1 MKAKV
6 IFNLDDIDDQYKF
19 KKFVKSDDMTFVLF
33 ELIYNT
39 KKSIEYEID
48 NNSDLSNYEVLDLV
62 YERFNKILE
71 ERNINIDELIY

>member
-71 ERNINIDELIY
+71 EHNINIDELIY